1 MTEWRHLV
9 PDRPFIMG
17 QMASFAPFFSRLDAP
32 RSNTPFTFFVPSP
45 CFLCENLSMVIPVHG
60 GEWMKYLQIISAAA
74 LSHYWQKPN
83 KQGYRGAACKYL
95 VVSRKPSQT
104 KSQKNPVQTSLWQ
117 ILETEGGRNP
127 GVADLFVRSKSLQ
140 RIGLFKQIDGNNLR
154 SWINLWKEK

>member
-45 CFLCENLSMVIPVHG
+45 SFLCENLSMVIPLHG

-95 VVSRKPSQT
+95 VVSRKRSQT

-117 ILETEGGRNP
+117 I
-127 GVADLFVRSKSLQ
+127 SW
-140 RIGLFKQIDGNNLR
+140 NLR
-154 SWINLWKEK
+154 EGEILALPIYLFRVNRFNGLVCLSKLTETT

>member
-17 QMASFAPFFSRLDAP
+17 QMASFAPFFSRLVKYSLYLLYP
-32 RSNTPFTFFVPSP
+32 IS
-45 CFLCENLSMVIPVHG
+45 FLCENLSMVIPVHG

-154 SWINLWKEK
+154 SWRNLWKEK

>member
-1 MTEWRHLV
+1 
-9 PDRPFIMG
+9 
-17 QMASFAPFFSRLDAP
+17 MAP
-32 RSNTPFTFFVPSP
+32 PSP
-45 CFLCENLSMVIPVHG
+45 RQTFYYGTDGLIRPLFLPIGRPTVKYTLYLLCPLSFLCENLSMVIPVHG